1 MFENCSKYVTSD
13 ELNQFAKKARNLFHL
28 NISLL
33 PYHFKELHNFLTSTD
48 VKFDLIV
55 VTESK
60 LNGNKK
66 HLATINLPNYRIEH
80 CPADGENGGA
90 LLYIKEDL
98 IYKLKNELKNFFK

>member
-1 MFENCSKYVTSD
+1 MFENCSKYATSD

-55 VTESK
+55 L
-60 LNGNKK
+60 LNLN
-66 HLATINLPNYRIEH
+66 
-80 CPADGENGGA
+80 
-90 LLYIKEDL
+90 
-98 IYKLKNELKNFFK
+98 